1 MQKGNEKWLKVDE
14 IYLFLKSP
22 IQNVSWFYQL
32 ESQMSEV
39 WKKIVLTTLNSP
51 SSKQTNYSNVYI
63 VVILSQS

>member
-1 MQKGNEKWLKVDE
+1 MQKRNEKWLKVDE

-39 WKKIVLTTLNSP
+39 WKK
-51 SSKQTNYSNVYI
+51 K
-63 VVILSQS
+63 